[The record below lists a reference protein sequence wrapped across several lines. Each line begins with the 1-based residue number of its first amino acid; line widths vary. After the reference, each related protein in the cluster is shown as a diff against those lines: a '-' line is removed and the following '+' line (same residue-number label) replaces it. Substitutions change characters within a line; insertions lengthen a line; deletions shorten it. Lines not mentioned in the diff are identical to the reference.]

1 MDQHEKL
8 QRARAQVQA
17 MTVFYF
23 HLAIFVVV
31 LAVLFIINASVG
43 KAWWVQWVLIG
54 WGTFVAAHAVA
65 VFANIPNAVRAWQLR
80 KIKELADKM

>member
-1 MDQHEKL
+1 MDQQEKL

-23 HLAIFVVV
+23 HLATFAVV
-31 LAVLFIINASVG
+31 LIVLFIINASVG

-54 WGTFVAAHAVA
+54 WGAFVAAHAIA
-65 VFANIPNAVRAWQLR
+65 VFGNIPNVIRNWQLR